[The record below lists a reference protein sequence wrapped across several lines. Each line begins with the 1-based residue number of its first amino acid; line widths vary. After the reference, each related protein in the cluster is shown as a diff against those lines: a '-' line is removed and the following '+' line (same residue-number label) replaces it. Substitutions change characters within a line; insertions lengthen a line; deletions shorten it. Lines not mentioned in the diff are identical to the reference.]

1 MWIVKGLFL
10 GTGFFVAG
18 TFLFLILSGG
28 PIETNHAIGL
38 SAVTGITVYNPL
50 FWLALVAC
58 LALGVAVIGS
68 WPVRVP

>member
-10 GTGFFVAG
+10 GPGIFVAG
-18 TFLFLILSGG
+18 TFAFLILSGG
-28 PIETNHAIGL
+28 PLQRNQAIGL

-58 LALGVAVIGS
+58 LALGVAVVGS